1 MWICVLQADG
11 QSGSHARPARGGEW
25 MQVLE
30 PSRLAPGFS
39 AGNPRLGS
47 RQHSVEIWW
56 VLGNGSTFNEL
67 LHIREDRSLMMLPEC
82 NNAESFTSCHVI
94 VDNKLFVLH
103 HHCCALLSI
112 TMWQKEKLKE
122 FMLFFQILG
131 DQFWIEQLIKLCH
144 FP

>member
-1 MWICVLQADG
+1 MGHQIRGTERVWICVLQADG

-30 PSRLAPGFS
+30 PSRLAPSFS

-47 RQHSVEIWW
+47 RQHSVETWW

-94 VDNKLFVLH
+94 VDNKLCLFCIIIAV
-103 HHCCALLSI
+103 HCCPLQCDKRKSLRS
-112 TMWQKEKLKE
+112 
-122 FMLFFQILG
+122 
-131 DQFWIEQLIKLCH
+131 LC
-144 FP
+144 FSFRFSVTSFG